1 MEKVSQKIVALVIIA
16 ISSMAFV
23 FASPNSSGCEPYPYR
38 SYIGFEHGSSE
49 IEGEDAPFVGIIF
62 GAKVSSRTSM
72 EGYVR
77 AQALSDFPE
86 SNLGLEITETESAF
100 AFMAG
105 ATVTTRLFR
114 DALFNPFI
122 QFGIGNMAVGYFQ
135 ESADGEEY
143 RVEELNNY
151 FFSEAATGLEIN
163 IFRGLSIAFLHGY
176 RYVPHGEVLGI
187 PANSLSGSFNTV
199 SFKAYL

>member
-1 MEKVSQKIVALVIIA
+1 MKKTSQKIVALAIIA
-16 ISSMAFV
+16 ISSMAFI
-23 FASPNSSGCEPYPYR
+23 FASTDHSWDEPYLNR
-38 SYIGFEHGSSE
+38 SYLGFEHGSSE
-49 IEGEDAPFVGIIF
+49 IEGEDAPFVGIMF
-62 GAKVSSRTSM
+62 GSKLSSRTSM

-86 SNLGLEITETESAF
+86 SNLGLEITDTESAF
-100 AFMAG
+100 AFMVG

-114 DALFNPFI
+114 DAAFNPFI
-122 QFGIGNMAVGYFQ
+122 QVGIGNMAVGYFK

-143 RVEELNNY
+143 RIEELNNY
-151 FFSEAATGLEIN
+151 FFSEAATGLEVN
-163 IFRGLSIAFLHGY
+163 IFHGLSIAFLHGY

-187 PANSLSGSFNTV
+187 PSNSLSGSFNTV

>member
-1 MEKVSQKIVALVIIA
+1 MKKATQKIVALVIIA

-23 FASPNSSGCEPYPYR
+23 FASTDHTWDEPYPYR

-49 IEGEDAPFVGIIF
+49 IDGEDAPFVGIMF
-62 GAKVSSRTSM
+62 GSKVSSRTSM

-86 SNLGLEITETESAF
+86 SNLGLEIADTESAF

-114 DALFNPFI
+114 DAAFNPFI
-122 QFGIGNMAVGYFQ
+122 QLGIGNMAVGYFQ

-143 RVEELNNY
+143 RIEELNNY

-163 IFRGLSIAFLHGY
+163 IFHGLSIAFLHGY
-176 RYVPHGEVLGI
+176 RYVPHGEVIGI
-187 PANSLSGSFNTV
+187 PANSLSGSYNTV